1 MVNIDPKTF
10 SPYMIRNKISSNK
23 NEFIMPEEY
32 KKDKDDYDWSDS
44 DEERS
49 LCELIALKFNYY
61 VTRKEYKKEVDYVL
75 DNYKELINK
84 YRINVFAY
92 NQNQDVRYV
101 YKATWVFQ
109 HCVIGSMEKWNWNM
123 FAGIMIHDYR
133 EYGRISV
140 HEIYL
145 IVLSKIGKISEGLED
160 DEKSVIDR
168 IMDGEKL
175 KDVESLISES
185 LKEKQRVIMDV
196 CEKIIQQLRQ
206 CIFGGMILL

>member
-1 MVNIDPKTF
+1 MGIFDGFKKGLAF
-10 SPYMIRNKISSNK
+10 NKMAK
-23 NEFIMPEEY
+23 AF
-32 KKDKDDYDWSDS
+32 
-44 DEERS
+44 
-49 LCELIALKFNYY
+49 
-61 VTRKEYKKEVDYVL
+61 KEVL
-75 DNYKELINK
+75 DNLC
-84 YRINVFAY
+84 AY
-92 NQNQDVRYV
+92 NQNHDVRYV

-185 LKEKQRVIMDV
+185 LKEK
-196 CEKIIQQLRQ
+196 
-206 CIFGGMILL
+206 LLP